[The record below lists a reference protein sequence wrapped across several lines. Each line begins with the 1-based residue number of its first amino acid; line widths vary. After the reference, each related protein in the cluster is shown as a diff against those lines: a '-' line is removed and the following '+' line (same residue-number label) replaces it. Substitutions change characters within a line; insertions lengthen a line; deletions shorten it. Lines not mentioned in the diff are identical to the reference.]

1 MSLEEKLVD
10 EMKQAMKS
18 NDKLR
23 LSTIRMMRSAIK
35 NKEIEQR
42 KKLDDEGIFKVIQGM
57 VRKSEESIEQ
67 FKAGG
72 RMDLVEKEQK
82 EVEIMKSF
90 LPQPLSREEILR
102 IIDQSIEETQAS
114 SLKDLGK
121 VMKSVMPRL
130 EGKAD
135 GKLINQ
141 LVKEKL
147 SPVISPSIK

>member
-23 LSTIRMMRSAIK
+23 LSTIRMIRSAIK

-42 KKLDDEGIFKVIQGM
+42 KKLDDEGIFRVIQGM

-82 EVEIMKSF
+82 EVETMKSF

-147 SPVISPSIK
+147 SP

>member
-1 MSLEEKLVD
+1 MNLEERLVD
-10 EMKQAMKS
+10 EMKQAMRS

-23 LSTIRMMRSAIK
+23 LSTIRMIRSAVK

-82 EVEIMKSF
+82 EVETMKSF

-102 IIDQSIEETQAS
+102 MIDQSIEETQAS

-121 VMKSVMPRL
+121 IMKSVMPKL

-147 SPVISPSIK
+147 SP